1 MRNKLLIEEKTKELI
16 ELTRE
21 FCDNFLDDEYKHLC
35 EKLIRKM
42 SRKHNVP
49 FLRGRENIW
58 AASIIHALGRI
69 NFLFDQHSKPH
80 VSAAAISKHFKASK
94 KYVSQKATKILDMLK
109 IRHWD
114 KEFST
119 SAVKEHDPFSNL
131 MMING
136 IPIVKKNLPINIKD
150 LLDIFQSENNITKE
164 YRKYRF
170 NSKTLIWKIIDF
182 YLKDDVLLEAARML
196 GLTDGEQ
203 ILVNNVLEE
212 HALLDFTIFDYK
224 INGKSF
230 IEQYQEEVN
239 KNEKKMLENL
249 LSFQTSLFKV
259 KNVFIRE
266 HALILDDLLNDQ
278 NDLKLID
285 IGLSQTTKPEMLLFT
300 RLLPFKQFKITS
312 GVNFAFQ
319 KTLKEELVNEYAS
332 LNKIIE
338 HNDLAIKRFI
348 TFFQFYKMYG
358 IEVIPFSFTY

>member
-21 FCDNFLDDEYKHLC
+21 FCDNFLDDEYKHLS

-49 FLRGRENIW
+49 FLRGREDIW

-80 VSAAAISKHFKASK
+80 VSAAVISKHFKASK
-94 KYVSQKATKILDMLK
+94 KYVSEKATKILDMLK

-136 IPIVKKNLPINIKD
+136 IPIVKKKLPINIKD

-164 YRKYRF
+164 YRKYRS
-170 NSKTLIWKIIDF
+170 NSKTLIWKIMDV

-230 IEQYQEEVN
+230 IAQYQEEVN

-249 LSFQTSLFKV
+249 LSSQTSLFKV
-259 KNVFIRE
+259 KSVFIRE

-285 IGLSQTTKPEMLLFT
+285 ISLSQTTKPEMLLFT

-319 KTLKEELVNEYAS
+319 KNLKEELVNEYAS

-338 HNDLAIKRFI
+338 HNDPAIKRFV
-348 TFFQFYKMYG
+348 TFFQFYKKHG
-358 IEVIPFSFTY
+358 IEVIPFGFT